1 MFLKYISVYICYT
14 CFIYIYIERDRY
26 IGICNSK
33 FKNIPE
39 KADFLKS
46 LIAILSERLSMLK
59 CIIYL

>member
-1 MFLKYISVYICYT
+1 MYQYIYVIRVS
-14 CFIYIYIERDRY
+14 YIYIERDRY
-26 IGICNSK
+26 IDICNSK